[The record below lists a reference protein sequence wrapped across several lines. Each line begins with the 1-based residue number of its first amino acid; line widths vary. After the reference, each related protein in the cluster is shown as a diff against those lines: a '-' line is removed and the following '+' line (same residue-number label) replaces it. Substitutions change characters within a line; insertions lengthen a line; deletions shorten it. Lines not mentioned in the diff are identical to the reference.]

1 MNDQPQQPGGPA
13 GPAPTEEEMR
23 AAFEEEMKRIR
34 VEDVILQT
42 AVTLVNLAARRIGLA
57 AEPGQ
62 GTSEER
68 DLGQAKL
75 AIEGVRALLPLCPPE
90 QAEQIAP
97 ALSQLQMAF
106 VQEAQG
112 AGGPV
117 APGQGG
123 APGAP
128 AQPEPGGPAQPGE
141 AADEAERAKARAK
154 LWTPPGS

>member
-1 MNDQPQQPGGPA
+1 MNQPPQGDPQGQP
-13 GPAPTEEEMR
+13 PTEEELR

-42 AVTLVNLAARRIGLA
+42 AVTLVNLAARKLGLA

-62 GTSEER
+62 DVSDEQ

-90 QAEQIAP
+90 QAQQIQP

-106 VQEAQG
+106 VQTTGGAGAPPEEGAAGEQPAQG
-112 AGGPV
+112 ESAEE
-117 APGQGG
+117 Q
-123 APGAP
+123 
-128 AQPEPGGPAQPGE
+128 
-141 AADEAERAKARAK
+141 ERAKARAK
-154 LWTPPGS
+154 LWTPPGA

>member
-1 MNDQPQQPGGPA
+1 MNDQPQQPA
-13 GPAPTEEEMR
+13 GPEGAAPTEEELR

-34 VEDVILQT
+34 VEDVVLQT
-42 AVTLVNLAARRIGLA
+42 AVTLVNLAARRLGLA

-62 GTSEER
+62 DTSEER

-106 VQEAQG
+106 VQEA
-112 AGGPV
+112 GGS
-117 APGQGG
+117 G
-123 APGAP
+123 APGEAP
-128 AQPEPGGPAQPGE
+128 ADPGQQAPQASPEE
-141 AADEAERAKARAK
+141 EERAKARAK